1 MLEVLF
7 YTVKLFRIEKRLILM
22 SAGRPKKDPTKR
34 RDARI
39 QVCITK
45 TKKQW
50 IKDCAKGQGMSM
62 SRYIERVLD
71 GQAEVALADFT
82 SFLLEMR
89 ESLQDIRDEIQHGT
103 PDDIV
108 IGYVESVLAC
118 R

>member
-62 SRYIERVLD
+62 SRYIEK
-71 GQAEVALADFT
+71 ALH
-82 SFLLEMR
+82 R
-89 ESLQDIRDEIQHGT
+89 KGGRW
-103 PDDIV
+103 PD
-108 IGYVESVLAC
+108 

>member
-1 MLEVLF
+1 
-7 YTVKLFRIEKRLILM
+7 
-22 SAGRPKKDPTKR
+22 
-34 RDARI
+34 
-39 QVCITK
+39 
-45 TKKQW
+45 
-50 IKDCAKGQGMSM
+50 M
-62 SRYIERVLD
+62 SRYIEKILD
-71 GQAEVALADFT
+71 GQAEEMALADFT

>member
-1 MLEVLF
+1 MGQ
-7 YTVKLFRIEKRLILM
+7 RGRPEKRP
-22 SAGRPKKDPTKR
+22 SER

-39 QVCITK
+39 DIYLTK

-50 IKDCAKGQGMSM
+50 VKDCAKSKKMSM

-103 PDDIV
+103 REDIV